1 MHTPPPHHTF
11 LAALVKL
18 GGTPLGTLVLA
29 TLGLY
34 GVSLYF
40 LFADDWFTRHILL
53 LVAVRVA

>member
-1 MHTPPPHHTF
+1 
-11 LAALVKL
+11 L